1 MVTDAAVGGQRGQGG
16 RQPGR
21 AHGHGGAR
29 FEQRQRLAFGNGAAA
44 HDQRGAVVQ
53 IGEQGKSFME

>member
-1 MVTDAAVGGQRGQGG
+1 MRPSAASAA
-16 RQPGR
+16 R
-21 AHGHGGAR
+21 AGVRARHGHGGAR

>member
-1 MVTDAAVGGQRGQGG
+1 MRPSAASVARAGVSR
-16 RQPGR
+16 R

-44 HDQRGAVVQ
+44 HDQRGAAVQ
-53 IGEQGKSFME
+53 IGEQGKSFI